1 MNKTPQL
8 FPVGKAAKM
17 LGIHPQTLRRLTIDG
32 RITCSFLKTV
42 SGRLDRRYSQAEID
56 RLTQELY
63 LKKPKSQRRAVL
75 YLRVAGQTG
84 QEPSLTSQEAE
95 LRAACAVAGVEV
107 VAVFKDCASGLNE
120 RRVGLLKALKALS
133 TGDATEIRVT
143 HADRLGRFGVD
154 WLRTLI
160 ESYGASLIILHPKET
175 VAPEEELLADFM
187 ALIASFSG
195 RVYGQRSAALRRKLL
210 TVARARI
217 DQEPAQSIE
226 LLSL

>member
-17 LGIHPQTLRRLTIDG
+17 LGIHPQTLRRLTING

-56 RLTQELY
+56 RLAKEMYQ
-63 LKKPKSQRRAVL
+63 KKSKSQRRAVL
-75 YLRVAGQTG
+75 YLRVSGQTG
-84 QEPSLTSQEAE
+84 QETSLASQEVE
-95 LRAACAVAGVEV
+95 LRSACASDGVEV
-107 VAVFKDCASGLNE
+107 VAVFKDRASGLNE
-120 RRVGLLKALKALS
+120 RRVGLLKVFKALS
-133 TGDATEIRVT
+133 TGQAEEVRVT
-143 HADRLGRFGVD
+143 HADRLARFGVD

-160 ESYGASLIILHPKET
+160 ESYGATLTILHTKET

-195 RVYGQRSAALRRKLL
+195 RVYGQRSAASRRQLL
-210 TVARARI
+210 NVAQERI
-217 DQEPAQSIE
+217 SQEPAQSVE